1 MLGSVGED
9 HILAKEILTFRNG
22 TIPAKAVGRLV
33 EIIDDARVSLHFEG
47 RGRVVV
53 SRCDIMKRSF
63 ALGSRVRL
71 VGEFVSKLEPVNKIP
86 DGAEGVVVDI
96 WISSSF
102 CYLYR
107 VRFDDNKEISFE
119 ASRLRTIPETVEEP
133 MVISELAKHMI
144 AVGTGCNH
152 RSVPEWF
159 QPVVNVLGGMPKLS
173 QMDPAQLE
181 FIIKKFME
189 YRRVDCRSDLV
200 ANVLFGI
207 QSSASSQQ
215 MRNVE
220 RNLHGYKEKLDAE
233 WKKLDK
239 IIPIEFQYAALKAY
253 VETQNG

>member
-1 MLGSVGED
+1 MKDCIGED
-9 HILAKEILTFRNG
+9 FILSKEILCPG
-22 TIPAKAVGRLV
+22 GAHIPAKSVGRLV
-33 EIIDDARVSLHFEG
+33 EIIDDARVVLFFEG
-47 RGRVVV
+47 RGRVNI
-53 SRCDIMKRSF
+53 SRSSIRARAFKVGD
-63 ALGSRVRL
+63 RVRI
-71 VGEFVSKLEPVNKIP
+71 VGEDKFNT
-86 DGAEGVVVDI
+86 EGVIEHI
-96 WISSSF
+96 WTSASSV
-102 CYLYR
+102 YMYR
-107 VRFDDNKEISFE
+107 ILSKVGHKSYESH
-119 ASRLRTIPETVEEP
+119 ALRLVPETVGVP

-144 AVGTGCNH
+144 AAGTGCNH

-159 QPVVNVLGGMPKLS
+159 QPIVNTLSAMPKLS

-215 MRNVE
+215 LRNLE
-220 RNLHGYKEKLDAE
+220 RSLHGYKEKLDIE

-253 VETQNG
+253 AETQNV